1 MKKLLLIFYFLFLI
15 KSNLLSQTKT
25 IDVDNKLEVISSI
38 SKKIKSSD
46 YLVFNI
52 GNRYMVINKQMEVYK
67 LFFVE
72 NRFNVKSQLNN
83 YYIKKTKTF
92 KKSEILDNLFK
103 NYSCSLNDDDNNEY
117 GERYLFFSLT
127 LKSSTVC
134 QFYLPTFYNE
144 SGISKIKLPISNE
157 TYNYLNSLFIEW

>member
-1 MKKLLLIFYFLFLI
+1 MKKLLLIFYFLFLT

-25 IDVDNKLEVISSI
+25 IDIDNKLEVISSI

-46 YLVFNI
+46 YLVYNI
-52 GNRYMVINKQMEVYK
+52 GNRYMIINKQIKIYK
-67 LFFVE
+67 LFFIE

-83 YYIKKTKTF
+83 YYLEKTKTL

-103 NYSCSLNDDDNNEY
+103 AYSYNLNDDNNNEY

-127 LKSSTVC
+127 LKSFTVC
-134 QFYLPTFYNE
+134 QFYLPTFFNE
-144 SGISKIKLPISNE
+144 SGISNIKLPISQE